1 MPEKEDIHIGFKGTA
16 KFLGWMLGFIYAIF
30 VLIKNWIPAA
40 TITMDMISNLLVGVT
55 TCVLGIPAIFYVG
68 DIIWTLA
75 HKVKERI
82 FS

>member
-16 KFLGWMLGFIYAIF
+16 KFLGWIIGFIYAIF
-30 VLIKNWIPAA
+30 DILKNWIPA
-40 TITMDMISNLLVGVT
+40 TTVTMDMVSNLLIGVSV
-55 TCVLGIPAIFYVG
+55 CALGIPAIFYVA
-68 DIIWTLA
+68 DIVWTLA